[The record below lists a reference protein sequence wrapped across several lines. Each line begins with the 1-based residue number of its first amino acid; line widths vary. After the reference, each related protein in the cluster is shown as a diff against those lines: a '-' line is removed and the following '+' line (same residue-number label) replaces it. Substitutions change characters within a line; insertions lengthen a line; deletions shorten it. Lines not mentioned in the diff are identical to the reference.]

1 MSTLAAKRFDALTSS
16 LFGLVGMMTIEEI
29 NDLLANDPLLKGT
42 ELAVKLDHRP
52 WVETQQ

>member
-42 ELAVKLDHRP
+42 ELTVKLEHRP
-52 WVETQQ
+52 WVET

>member
-1 MSTLAAKRFDALTSS
+1 MSTLAAKRFDALTS

-42 ELAVKLDHRP
+42 ELAVKLEHRP
-52 WVETQQ
+52 WVETQ